1 MPNIVIQNAEG
12 EPEVWRDVNTVRF
25 LDEDGGIVSFRHT
38 DPKEVTDTVG
48 SMIRNIK
55 DGEIIVQFVDWYG
68 VPIQT
73 TVHDYGD
80 SANIP
85 DLSLLKGPVDM
96 EFYGWTEDTD
106 YLTKSCVIFPMFRF
120 KDIDDRT
127 TVFKMCYPTV
137 DGTLSLNNNQYSVY
151 LYIGVGD
158 ASSDAP
164 KTINIDWGDGT
175 TKVYTATQSTSFS
188 FSKQYTYSAD
198 LMSKPIYI
206 KVTSDSEC
214 MWFGSSSG
222 IANSYWSGQTN
233 SNSENGCFYSYSTY
247 TSFAYHGWQYC
258 VAVEFG
264 SNVKRIPFA
273 QIGSIGRAVESA
285 LYKGKIDILGVGG
298 LFTYRGTP
306 VQRLFIPKGVSKWRI
321 AAGSTNAN
329 CRDMGAYSTGSASFI
344 WYIKDVDE
352 LEFVPY
358 NSADTDRKYL
368 RLYDGSN
375 YYSMYSN
382 IDTILSKF
390 ADEVSLP
397 SSISPYYG
405 RNMDIIASGID
416 NQLRV
421 MSLCTDIA
429 NSYGHYWGNNVII
442 EKLYIYLLGTS
453 YSSGNY
459 NIAGQQGYSSSS
471 YFYNAVSS
479 DTIWIK
485 SIKLGFDQGTNLP
498 FAKTITSNY
507 LFSGLF
513 ISYIRVDD
521 IEDNTNL
528 KFSYM
533 FAYCPITRYA
543 YIGRVTN
550 NMVDHMFYQSNLL
563 ERVEFGNTD
572 GLTILGN
579 NMFGYSGIM
588 EFIVPD
594 NITTIESYCFQYTK
608 KLQRVV
614 LPESITA
621 IKSNAFAYS
630 GIKDLY
636 VKATTPPTLDT
647 SAFYRNNG
655 VSIVLPN
662 GHASR
667 GGPVIHVPADSVDAY
682 KSASGWS
689 SYKNLIVGDL

>member
-137 DGTLSLNNNQYSVY
+137 DGTLSLNTNQYYVY

-175 TKVYTATQSTSFS
+175 TKVYTATQSTTFS
-188 FSKQYTYSAD
+188 FAKQYTYSAD

-214 MWFGSSSG
+214 MWFGNSSG
-222 IANSYWSGQTN
+222 IANSYWSGQT
-233 SNSENGCFYSYSTY
+233 SSSYEEGCFYSYST
-247 TSFAYHGWQYC
+247 TSNYKYHGWQYC
-258 VAVEFG
+258 VAAEFG
-264 SNVKRIPFA
+264 SNVKRIPKS
-273 QIGSIGRAVESA
+273 QIGSIGRTVESA
-285 LYKGKIDILGVGG
+285 LYKGKIDIIGVGG
-298 LFTYRGTP
+298 LHTYNGTP

-321 AAGSTNAN
+321 AAGRTSAY
-329 CRDMGAYSTGSASFI
+329 CRDIGAHSTSNASYI

-358 NSADTDRKYL
+358 NSTDTGHQYL
-368 RLYDGSN
+368 RLYDGSS

-382 IDTILSKF
+382 IDAILLKF
-390 ADEVSLP
+390 ANEVFLP
-397 SSISPYYG
+397 ASISPAYG
-405 RNMDIIASGID
+405 RNMNIIASDID
-416 NQLRV
+416 NQLRI
-421 MSLCTDIA
+421 MSLCTDIR
-429 NSYGHYWGNNVII
+429 NSSGRYWGNNVII
-442 EKLYIYLLGTS
+442 EKLYIYLSGTS
-453 YSSGNY
+453 YSSGEY
-459 NIAGQQGYSSSS
+459 NISGQQGASSM
-471 YFYNAVSS
+471 YLYNLISS
-479 DTIWIK
+479 DTIWVK
-485 SIKLGFDQGTNLP
+485 SINLGFYPDTNLP
-498 FAKTITSNY
+498 FERTITSKY
-507 LFSGLF
+507 LFSGLS
-513 ISYIRVDD
+513 IPYIRVDD
-521 IEDNTNL
+521 IEDNPNL
-528 KFSYM
+528 KFSNM
-533 FAYCPITRYA
+533 FAYCPTLRYA

-550 NMVDHMFYQSNLL
+550 NMVDYMFYQSTLL

-572 GLTILGN
+572 GLTVLGSS
-579 NMFGYSGIM
+579 MFSYSGIM
-588 EFIVPD
+588 EFTAPD
-594 NITTIESYCFQYTK
+594 NITTIESNCFSYTRR
-608 KLQRVV
+608 LQSII

-630 GIKDLY
+630 NIQDLY
-636 VKATTPPTLDT
+636 IKATTPPTLDT

-655 VSIVLPN
+655 VSVVLPN
-662 GHASR
+662 GHASK
-667 GGPVIHVPADSVDAY
+667 GGPIIHVPADSVDAY